1 MQPRTIEARLAV
13 AADFARRFEFTIPLR
28 VDCMSNEAQDA
39 YAAWPE
45 RLYVVA
51 ADGRIAYKGGR
62 GPLFFDLEDVEEW
75 LQARFFE
82 G

>member
-1 MQPRTIEARLAV
+1 
-13 AADFARRFEFTIPLR
+13 
-28 VDCMSNEAQDA
+28 MSNEAQDA